1 MGRYTNIRQ
10 KRNPQGTRYY
20 RTNVYP
26 DIPRFMS
33 DTYVISQ
40 SGDRYDRLA
49 LQYYSD
55 PSLWWIIASANPQYI
70 DGGCNIPEGVQI
82 RIPGDPN
89 WVISDY
95 NRANQ

>member
-1 MGRYTNIRQ
+1 MGRYTNIGQ
-10 KRNPQGTRYY
+10 KRNQQGTRYY
-20 RTNVYP
+20 RTNIYP
-26 DIPRFMS
+26 DIPRSMS

-40 SGDRYDRLA
+40 AGDSYYKLA

-55 PSLWWIIASANPQYI
+55 SSLWWLIASANPEYF
-70 DGGCNIPEGVQI
+70 DGGCHMPLGVQI

-89 WVISDY
+89 WVISNY